1 MTNMTPEEIE
11 AFYATREQVA
21 RDTLAVE
28 LAKPYYNGMT
38 QQQAYDD
45 LHATSKTE
53 TVTRLAEIT
62 LIGLLGD
69 LSSESKGKV
78 CDWVH
83 LLDFRAKVL
92 QQDRQ
97 GVAIYIDLLA
107 NAGKISPTEAQAA
120 MGQLQATET
129 VEVTTTFPPR
139 IATDFGGIAN
149 FPNKVKPETFTLAW
163 ADAGR
168 K

>member
-1 MTNMTPEEIE
+1 MTPEEIE
-11 AFYATREQVA
+11 AFYANRERVA
-21 RDTLAVE
+21 RETLAVE
-28 LAKPYYNGMT
+28 LVLPRYDGMT
-38 QQQAYDD
+38 EQQAYDD

-53 TVTRLAEIT
+53 NVTRLVELT
-62 LIGLLGD
+62 LVGLLGG

-97 GVAIYIDLLA
+97 GVGIYIDLLV

-120 MGQLQATET
+120 MDQIKATET
-129 VEVTTTFPPR
+129 VEVTTEIAPR
-139 IATDFGGIAN
+139 IATDFGGIEH
-149 FPNKVKPETFTLAW
+149 FPNKIKPETFALAW
-163 ADAGR
+163 HDAGR
-168 K
+168 E

>member
-1 MTNMTPEEIE
+1 MTPEEIA
-11 AFYATREQVA
+11 AFYEIRERVA

-28 LAKPYYNGMT
+28 LALPRYDGMT

-53 TVTRLAEIT
+53 SVTRLAELT
-62 LIGLLGD
+62 LVGLLGD

-83 LLDFRAKVL
+83 LLDFRSKVL

-97 GVAIYIDLLA
+97 GVAIYIDLLV

-120 MGQLQATET
+120 MGQLQATEI
-129 VEVTTTFPPR
+129 VEIVTTFAPR
-139 IATDFGGIAN
+139 IATDFGGVAN
-149 FPNKVKPETFTLAW
+149 FPNKVKPETFALAW

>member
-1 MTNMTPEEIE
+1 MTPEEI
-11 AFYATREQVA
+11 AAHYAARERVA
-21 RDTLAVE
+21 RETLAVE
-28 LAKPYYNGMT
+28 LALPRYDSMT

-53 TVTRLAEIT
+53 SVTQLAELT
-62 LIGLLGD
+62 LVGLLGD

-97 GVAIYIDLLA
+97 GVAIYIDLLV
-107 NAGKISPTEAQAA
+107 NAGKISPAEAQAA

-129 VEVTTTFPPR
+129 VEVTTAVIPR

-149 FPNKVKPETFTLAW
+149 FPNKVKPETFALAW